1 VFSSTPLPLTCLLED
16 PSAEV
21 FVIRSAFVIV
31 GFCLMTGTMTPH
43 SQFRQLSFGCFV
55 LRSWIR
61 RPLLEIVG

>member
-1 VFSSTPLPLTCLLED
+1 VFSSTLLPLPCLLEN
-16 PSAEV
+16 PTSEL
-21 FVIRSAFVIV
+21 FVIRSAFVVV

-55 LRSWIR
+55 LRSWTR